1 MKKNSTEKAPVKSK
15 EKVTSKTGKKQE
27 TQDLTLLNGFSQK
40 KKSFLLLF
48 PELYGNITKTAES
61 IGIDRGSFYHWI
73 KTDAEF
79 KQAIENL
86 EPKRFMIDLAKS
98 KLIEAIQQ
106 GNITAII
113 FTLKTLGKDE
123 GFSERNE
130 IINLN
135 KSLDAEIENLTD
147 EQIKAEIKRLR
158 LYFDNKDKPLII
170 TVEND
175 EQKRLLEQI

>member
-1 MKKNSTEKAPVKSK
+1 MRAKKEQATNPKNKEKTKKVISTE
-15 EKVTSKTGKKQE
+15 
-27 TQDLTLLNGFSQK
+27 LNNLSQK
-40 KKSFLLLF
+40 KRVFLQVF
-48 PELYGNITKTAES
+48 SDTFGNITKTAEKVE
-61 IGIDRGSFYHWI
+61 IDRGTYYNWI
-73 KTDAEF
+73 RNDAEF
-79 KQAIENL
+79 KQSIEDL
-86 EPKRFMIDLAKS
+86 EPKRIIIDLAKS
-98 KLIEAIQQ
+98 KLIEAIEQ

-158 LYFDNKDKPLII
+158 LYFDNRDKPLVI